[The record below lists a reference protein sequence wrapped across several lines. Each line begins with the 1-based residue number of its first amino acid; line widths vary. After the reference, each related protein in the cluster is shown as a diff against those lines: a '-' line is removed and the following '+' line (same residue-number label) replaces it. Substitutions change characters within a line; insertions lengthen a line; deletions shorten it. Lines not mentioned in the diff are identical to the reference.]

1 MKFTKIA
8 LAITNATLLLS
19 VFGGTVASQMTDYLL
34 PEDFRVYVSDEG
46 VVINWAAPGYTE
58 KILPTVNK
66 YTKRD
71 GGYIACYSRNL
82 EGSIYSVGDGI
93 YVMGQ
98 IRLQGRYIGRIFHP
112 KGYENKDISAAE
124 EFKTLC
130 NQTFPAARS
139 GGWAGGDTGGW
150 FGIQ

>member
-1 MKFTKIA
+1 MKFTQT
-8 LAITNATLLLS
+8 LWTITNATLLLS
-19 VFGGTVASQMTDYLL
+19 VFAGTAASQMTDCLL
-34 PEDFRVYVSDEG
+34 PEDFRVYVSAEGG
-46 VVINWAAPGYTE
+46 VVNWAAPEYTE

-66 YTKRD
+66 YMKRD
-71 GGYIACYSRNL
+71 GGYIACYSRN
-82 EGSIYSVGDGI
+82 EKGSIYSVGGGI

-98 IRLQGRYIGRIFHP
+98 IRLKGRYIGRIFHP
-112 KGYENKDISAAE
+112 QGFEGKDISAVQK
-124 EFKTLC
+124 FKTLC

>member
-1 MKFTKIA
+1 M
-8 LAITNATLLLS
+8 TN
-19 VFGGTVASQMTDYLL
+19 YLL

-46 VVINWAAPGYTE
+46 SVVNWAAPGYTE

-66 YTKRD
+66 YMLRD
-71 GGYIACYSRNL
+71 GGYIACYSRNE
-82 EGSIYSVGDGI
+82 EGSIYSVGGGI

-112 KGYENKDISAAE
+112 LGYEGKDISAAV

-130 NQTFPAARS
+130 NQTFAAARN

-150 FGIQ
+150 FGIE